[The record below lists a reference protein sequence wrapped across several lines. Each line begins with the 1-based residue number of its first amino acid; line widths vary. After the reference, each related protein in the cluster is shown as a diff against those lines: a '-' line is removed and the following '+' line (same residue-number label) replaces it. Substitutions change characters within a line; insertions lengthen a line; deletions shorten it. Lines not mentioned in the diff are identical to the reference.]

1 MLAVRDTI
9 QASVTPRAAG
19 MARLS
24 VATELAPV
32 SEAIQAPAARRR
44 TIARAAAVFLWL
56 GFLASAASIVVMLA
70 SHGGVPIG
78 DVASLI
84 AFFVFATV
92 GVVLAVRLP
101 GNAVGWILAIVG
113 VAAAA
118 HRALGAYVT
127 IAAAG
132 EPLAGVAIAAWL
144 DSWSWAISFGPA
156 VILLPLVFPSGH
168 LPIDRERALL
178 WIATAIFALGP
189 LAIAFTPGPFFSLP
203 SVNNPFGIEPL
214 GPLLRAVDA
223 PLVLL
228 SVIPI
233 VACAAVPVQRFRRAE
248 ADERHQ
254 LKWFAFAVVALA
266 TSTLANAVVDDAL
279 TVVVAICVALVPM
292 AIGLAILRY
301 RLYDIDVIINRTLVW
316 VPLTALL
323 GGLYAALVSLLQR
336 VFVNLTGDRSD
347 GAIIITTLVLAGLF
361 TPARK
366 VLDGIVDRRF
376 RTTSPSGP
384 PHDEVRTAVV
394 VDDPLL
400 IDKMERIAERVARD
414 VVRSERRASR
424 ANRPPR

>member
-1 MLAVRDTI
+1 
-9 QASVTPRAAG
+9 
-19 MARLS
+19 MARHT

-44 TIARAAAVFLWL
+44 TMARAAATLLWL
-56 GFLASAASIVVMLA
+56 SFLASAASIVVMLA
-70 SHGGVPIG
+70 SHDGVPIS
-78 DVASLI
+78 DVASLA

-92 GVVLAVRLP
+92 GVVLAARLP

-113 VAAAA
+113 VTAAV
-118 HRALGAYVT
+118 HRALGVYVT
-127 IAAAG
+127 IAATG
-132 EPLAGVAIAAWL
+132 EPLAGVALAAWL

-168 LPIDRERALL
+168 LPTGRERALL
-178 WIATAIFALGP
+178 WIATAIFVLGP

-203 SVNNPFGIEPL
+203 SVDNPFGIAPL
-214 GPLLRAVDA
+214 GPLLRAVGA

-233 VACAAVPVQRFRRAE
+233 VACAAVPVLRFRRAE

-266 TSTLANAVVDDAL
+266 TSTLANAVVDDVL

-336 VFVNLTGDRSD
+336 VFVNVTGDRSD

-384 PHDEVRTAVV
+384 PRDEVRTAAL

-400 IDKMERIAERVARD
+400 IDRMERIAERVARD